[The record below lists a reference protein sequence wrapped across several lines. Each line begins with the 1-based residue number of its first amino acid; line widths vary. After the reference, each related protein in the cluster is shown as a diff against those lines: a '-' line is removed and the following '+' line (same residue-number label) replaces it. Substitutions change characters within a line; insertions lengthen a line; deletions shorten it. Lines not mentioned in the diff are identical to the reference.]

1 MLALE
6 VESARGCKKDGHGP
20 ALKSAW
26 LFRADG
32 ASPLP
37 CIVRRLRY
45 ALIWRV
51 ENPKPHGAMERER
64 TMANEVEKEKEL
76 REMQWRATLSLASA
90 VSQLAQT
97 IDRLANVVSNIE
109 ARIGHDDYDRSIG
122 KAVASDSELLSR
134 PR

>member
-1 MLALE
+1 
-6 VESARGCKKDGHGP
+6 
-20 ALKSAW
+20 
-26 LFRADG
+26 
-32 ASPLP
+32 
-37 CIVRRLRY
+37 
-45 ALIWRV
+45 
-51 ENPKPHGAMERER
+51 MERER
-64 TMANEVEKEKEL
+64 TMANEVEKEKEM